1 MITKTKNMIV
11 IKDHT
16 PESEQLTLIAKISY
30 STIKLLF
37 NWDEF
42 TFTCIKTW
50 LLCYSGWSDSAE
62 THWAAFDGKNGGNV
76 GTWLRGGSEQS
87 GQFLQ
92 NFLGSCDSY
101 LIIKY

>member
-37 NWDEF
+37 N
-42 TFTCIKTW
+42 
-50 LLCYSGWSDSAE
+50 
-62 THWAAFDGKNGGNV
+62 
-76 GTWLRGGSEQS
+76 
-87 GQFLQ
+87 
-92 NFLGSCDSY
+92 
-101 LIIKY
+101 